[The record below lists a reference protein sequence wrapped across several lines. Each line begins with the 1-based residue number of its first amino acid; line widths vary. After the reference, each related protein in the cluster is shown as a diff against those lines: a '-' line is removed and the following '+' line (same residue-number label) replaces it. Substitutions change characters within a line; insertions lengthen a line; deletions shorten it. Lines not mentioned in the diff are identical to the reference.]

1 MYSVRGN
8 IILAFHGCDQSV
20 CQKIV
25 NDPKSSLKE
34 SRNNYD
40 WLGHGMY
47 FWENNPARAL
57 EYANFL
63 RDNPG
68 RSNNPINKPAVL
80 GAVINL
86 GYCLDL
92 VDSQSLQIL
101 KIGYEILKM
110 TKEKSEFEALQNKAG
125 KDSKELLLRYLDCA
139 VIETICEYQENKT
152 ERKFDSVRGVF
163 LEGQEIYPNAGFR
176 DKNHMQ
182 IAIRNP
188 NCVKGYFLPRKE
200 DFNFLVP

>member
-8 IILAFHGCDQSV
+8 TILAFHGCDQSI
-20 CQKIV
+20 CEKIV
-25 NDPKSSLKE
+25 SDPEYSLKE

-47 FWENNPARAL
+47 FWENNPLRAL
-57 EYANFL
+57 EYATFL

-68 RSNNPINKPAVL
+68 RSKNPIKNPAVL
-80 GAVINL
+80 GAVLNL

-101 KIGYEILKM
+101 KVGYEILKEI
-110 TKEKSEFEALQNKAG
+110 KDKSKFAALQNKPG

-139 VIETICEYQENKT
+139 VIETVCEYQERKDK
-152 ERKFDSVRGVF
+152 RKFDSVRGVF
-163 LEGQEIYPNAGFR
+163 LEGNEIYPNAGFQE
-176 DKNHMQ
+176 KNHIQ

-188 NCVKGYFLPRKE
+188 NCIKGYFLPRKE
-200 DFNFLVP
+200 DTNFLVP